1 MTATFTHYRNW
12 VIDLFKAYT
21 QKKTDILGIVP
32 DASHIG

>member
-12 VIDLFKAYT
+12 VIDLFKTYT
-21 QKKTDILGIVP
+21 HKQTDIIGIVP